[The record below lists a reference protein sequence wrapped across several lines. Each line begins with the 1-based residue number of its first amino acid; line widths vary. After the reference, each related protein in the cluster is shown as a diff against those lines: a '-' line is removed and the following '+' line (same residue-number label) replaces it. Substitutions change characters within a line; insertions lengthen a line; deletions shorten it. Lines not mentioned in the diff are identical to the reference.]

1 MAAKLLFSLRR
12 SVWLLALLFITSAL
26 PAHAQYDDFDVE
38 IQEGQFNFEYSND
51 LNGYIISPNKHS
63 GWNWANQETQ
73 FLSIPS
79 TRLKDG
85 KHVVG
90 LSGFGSLKYLD
101 NIVFESPCHV
111 KYICNNCFE
120 DCTSLGSNE
129 GLNLPESIETIGDD
143 AFYGCTGL
151 RSVNL
156 SSNLKSIGRSA
167 FEKCTSLQSITLPK
181 SLKVIRE
188 FAFRNC
194 ANFDNWGN
202 FDGGGLE
209 SVVFEDG
216 VDFYTNGVYGFYN
229 HVFWGCANLSSV
241 KLPNGTPGRFIIPM
255 GTFGYCGNLK
265 SIEFP
270 TNTGKIEAMAFY
282 RTGLESLDLTKIEWK
297 EPFYLQGYYTFAAC
311 KNLKTVTAKGKV
323 RFDGLYTFEECTALE
338 TVTFTGSGDDYTVMN
353 PDIFKRCSNLK
364 SVKFYRLKG
373 NNDPS
378 NDMDSVFTDCPRLES
393 VTSECP
399 PEISKIGY
407 SCFDGC
413 TSLKTLS
420 LPQTEFLINET
431 AFRGCK
437 ALEEFDFT
445 NVTSIGKG
453 SFKGCTSLAST
464 PNISAVTTIGE
475 GSFEGCTGLT
485 RLDFEN
491 LTSIGTKAFTDCSAL
506 KSINFISSS
515 ETPITVSIGSQAFT
529 GCSVLETISFKTS
542 SYNPPTVANEDAFDA
557 SHYATTVID
566 VPDEKFQDFVVN
578 KLWSKF
584 NNLKHPAMFAYK
596 YDEAT
601 GTYSVRKG
609 KYALESDF
617 TDIVEIPATYNSA
630 DVVAIEAEG
639 FQDLSFLPGVILHDK
654 LTSIGAE
661 AFYGCDKI
669 ITVVNKRATPIEC
682 DEYLFHTSTY
692 TDGTLY
698 VPFGSL
704 DAYKNTLPWSK
715 FTTIKQ
721 GFGNRIFDAPKAS
734 NESGV
739 FNQSFDLTLTNPNV
753 IGKIYYYIVPQSN
766 VGVATE
772 NEVHDV
778 YVYTGPIKISSS
790 CTVVAY
796 VSDGTN
802 YCEPISLEFTRQYV
816 GTENGLDKVLSA
828 NDNEEYIIN
837 TALYGH
843 YHDGTYLYASTKG
856 NSGSS
861 KNTFNEDKK
870 SEELSDKE
878 ADFNQEDWVAISGLS
893 SHFVGKGIDSGYMA
907 TVVSNTDYP
916 VISFNEGVL
925 PEEGDMGINK
935 FRVEN
940 FNIHAEN
947 AAVSDIWLVA
957 PQAAEYCSVTG
968 YLKAG
973 NIHEAEEYF
982 VLQSAESATS
992 ENETAVEPLTM
1003 NVYYDPASI
1012 TLVGDRWCSFTGIV
1026 SKAGDA
1032 LKFTALYNGEM
1043 SIANTN
1049 AELISMEAGNLY
1061 QVNVSLE
1068 GVMVNGGVL
1077 YARTSGPSASP
1088 SVPAETRTLIASED
1102 SDRLDQYNQRD
1113 WVAIEGLSLD
1123 YVGFELGSFIAEY
1136 DGATLTSVASTPA
1149 VGTAVDVTNLN
1160 MFTVANVFYGNYEN
1174 TESLALENGY
1184 RPFYVKAKVNE
1195 VAYYVGLVNLN
1206 EDGKYEL
1213 WGEGEV
1219 GKLNDKGLEIDTNGV
1234 GFTTSTKKIEG
1245 VLVAD
1250 TEANGGVKLVALSAK
1265 DIISGVETPEADGK
1279 AVIYGTKGAV
1289 VVAGADG
1296 KVTIFDAMGRKV
1308 KTVDANGVT
1317 TIQMPAG
1324 YYIVH
1329 TAETAKSVIV
1339 M

>member
-12 SVWLLALLFITSAL
+12 SIWLLALLVITSAL
-26 PAHAQYDDFDVE
+26 PAHAQVE
-38 IQEGQFNFEYSND
+38 DEAVRMQEGQFNFDYSND
-51 LNGYIISPNKHS
+51 LDGYIISPNKYS
-63 GWNWANQETQ
+63 EWNWDGNEPYL
-73 FLSIPS
+73 FIPS
-79 TRLKDG
+79 TRLQDG
-85 KHVVG
+85 KPVVG

-101 NIVFESPCHV
+101 FIEFEAPCHV
-111 KYICNNCFE
+111 KYICNRCFE
-120 DCTSLGSNE
+120 YCTLLGSNE
-129 GLNLPESIETIGDD
+129 GLNLPESIETIGDE

-181 SLKVIRE
+181 SLKEIRE

-194 ANFDNWGN
+194 ANYDNWGN
-202 FDGGGLE
+202 YEGGGLE
-209 SVVFEDG
+209 SVEFEDG
-216 VDFYTNGVYGFYN
+216 VDFYTNGVYCFYN

-241 KLPNGTPGRFIIPM
+241 KLPNGTPGRFIIPV

-311 KNLKTVTAKGKV
+311 ENLKTVKAKGKV

-373 NNDPS
+373 NGQS

-413 TSLKTLS
+413 TSLTTLS

-485 RLDFEN
+485 SLDFKN

-506 KSINFISSS
+506 KTISFKTSS

-578 KLWSKF
+578 KIWSKF
-584 NNLKHPAMFAYK
+584 RNLKHPAMFVYK

-609 KYALESDF
+609 TYALESDF
-617 TDIVEIPATYNSA
+617 TGKVEIPATYNSA
-630 DVVAIEAEG
+630 DVVAIEAKG
-639 FQDLSFLPGVILHDK
+639 FQDLPFLSGVILHDK

-661 AFYGCDKI
+661 AFYGCNNI

-682 DEYLFHTSTY
+682 DEYLFHASVY

-739 FNQSFDLTLTNPNV
+739 FNQSFELTLTNPNV

-772 NEVHDV
+772 NKVHDV
-778 YVYTGPIKISSS
+778 NVYTGPIKISSS

-802 YCEPISLEFTRQYV
+802 DCEPISLEFTRQYV

-893 SHFVGKGIDSGYMA
+893 SLFVGKGIGSGYIA
-907 TVVSNTDYP
+907 TVVANTDYP
-916 VISFNEGVL
+916 VISFNEEVL

-957 PQAAEYCSVTG
+957 PQPGEYCSVKG
-968 YLKAG
+968 YVNTA
-973 NIHEAEEYF
+973 NVNAAEGCL
-982 VLQSAESATS
+982 VLQSAEGATTNE
-992 ENETAVEPLTM
+992 ENAEIEPLTM

-1012 TLVGDRWCSFTGIV
+1012 TLDGDGWYSFTGIV

-1049 AELISMEAGNLY
+1049 AELISMEAGKLY
-1061 QVNVSLE
+1061 QVNVGLE

-1077 YARTSGPSASP
+1077 YARTSGTSAAP

-1234 GFTTSTKKIEG
+1234 GVTTSTKKIEG

-1250 TEANGGVKLVALSAK
+1250 TGANGGVKLVALSAK
-1265 DIISGVETPEADGK
+1265 DNVSGVETPEADGK

>member
-1 MAAKLLFSLRR
+1 MTAKLLFSLRR
-12 SVWLLALLFITSAL
+12 SAWLLALLFITSAL
-26 PAHAQYDDFDVE
+26 PAHAQEADPYEVFM
-38 IQEGQFNFEYSND
+38 QEGQFKFEYRND
-51 LNGYIISPNKHS
+51 LNGYIISPNKDS
-63 GWNWANQETQ
+63 GWKWENQEAQ
-73 FLSIPS
+73 FLFIPS
-79 TRLKDG
+79 KRLKDG
-85 KHVVG
+85 KPVVG

-101 NIVFESPCHV
+101 NIEFESPCHV
-111 KYICNNCFE
+111 KYICDKCFE
-120 DCTSLGSNE
+120 YCTSLGSNQ
-129 GLNLPESIETIGDD
+129 GLNLPESIETIGDN
-143 AFYGCTGL
+143 AFYSCTGL
-151 RSVNL
+151 QSVNL

-167 FEKCTSLQSITLPK
+167 FELCKSLESITLPK
-181 SLKVIRE
+181 SLKVLRE

-194 ANFDNWGN
+194 ADFDNWGN
-202 FDGGGLE
+202 FMGSGLQ
-209 SVVFEDG
+209 SVKFEDG
-216 VDFYTNGVYGFYN
+216 VDFYNNGVYCFYN
-229 HVFWGCANLSSV
+229 HVFWGCANLSKV
-241 KLPNGTPGRFIIPM
+241 TLPNGTPGRFIIPM
-255 GTFGYCGNLK
+255 GTFGYCGKLK

-373 NNDPS
+373 NGDPS
-378 NDMDSVFTDCPRLES
+378 NDMDSVFTDCTRLES

-485 RLDFEN
+485 SLDFEN

-566 VPDEKFQDFVVN
+566 VPDEKFQDFVDN
-578 KLWSKF
+578 KIWRKF
-584 NNLKHPAMFAYK
+584 DKLKHPAMFAYK

-630 DVVAIEAEG
+630 DVVAIEAEA
-639 FQDLSFLPGVILHDK
+639 FQYLSFLPGVILHDK

-661 AFYGCDKI
+661 AFYGCDNI
-669 ITVVNKRATPIEC
+669 ITVVNKRTTPIEC
-682 DEYLFHTSTY
+682 DECLFHASAY

-721 GFGNRIFDAPKAS
+721 GFGNNIFGAPKAS

-739 FNQSFDLTLTNPNV
+739 FNQSFELTLTNPNV
-753 IGKIYYYIVPQSN
+753 IGEIYYYIVPQSN
-766 VGVATE
+766 VRVATE

-870 SEELSDKE
+870 SEELSDNE
-878 ADFNQEDWVAISGLS
+878 EEFIQEDWVAIADLTSDYVGQEIESGNL
-893 SHFVGKGIDSGYMA
+893 A
-907 TVVSNTDYP
+907 TVLSNTDYP
-916 VISFNEGVL
+916 VISFNEDVSSA
-925 PEEGDMGINK
+925 EGKMDINT

-947 AAVSDIWLVA
+947 AAVSNIWLVA
-957 PQAAEYCSVTG
+957 PQPAEYCTVKG
-968 YLKAG
+968 YVNTANVNAPEGCL
-973 NIHEAEEYF
+973 
-982 VLQSAESATS
+982 VLQSAESATTNE
-992 ENETAVEPLTM
+992 ENAEIEPLTM
-1003 NVYYDPASI
+1003 NVYYDPATI
-1012 TLVGDRWCSFTGIV
+1012 SFDADGWYYFAGIV
-1026 SKAGDA
+1026 SKESDD
-1032 LKFTALYNGEM
+1032 LKFTALK
-1043 SIANTN
+1043 
-1049 AELISMEAGNLY
+1049 
-1061 QVNVSLE
+1061 
-1068 GVMVNGGVL
+1068 
-1077 YARTSGPSASP
+1077 ASNKP
-1088 SVPAETRTLIASED
+1088 IYT
-1102 SDRLDQYNQRD
+1102 
-1113 WVAIEGLSLD
+1113 AIED
-1123 YVGFELGSFIAEY
+1123 VDA
-1136 DGATLTSVASTPA
+1136 
-1149 VGTAVDVTNLN
+1149 GTARI
-1160 MFTVANVFYGNYEN
+1160 FA
-1174 TESLALENGY
+1174 
-1184 RPFYVKAKVNE
+1184 
-1195 VAYYVGLVNLN
+1195 
-1206 EDGKYEL
+1206 
-1213 WGEGEV
+1213 
-1219 GKLNDKGLEIDTNGV
+1219 
-1234 GFTTSTKKIEG
+1234 
-1245 VLVAD
+1245 
-1250 TEANGGVKLVALSAK
+1250 ANGNINVA
-1265 DIISGVETPEADGK
+1265 ADK
-1279 AVIYGTKGAV
+1279 Q
-1289 VVAGADG
+1289 
-1296 KVTIFDAMGRKV
+1296 
-1308 KTVDANGVT
+1308 T
-1317 TIQMPAG
+1317 TIVVYSATGQLITAIEASSATIAVTPG
-1324 YYIVH
+1324 FYIVKVGNQV
-1329 TAETAKSVIV
+1329 TKLAVR
-1339 M
+1339 

>member
-26 PAHAQYDDFDVE
+26 PAHAQEENEDVKM
-38 IQEGQFNFEYSND
+38 QEGQFKFEYSND
-51 LNGYIISPNKHS
+51 LNGYIISPNKYS
-63 GWNWANQETQ
+63 GWEWDGNEPYL
-73 FLSIPS
+73 FIPS

-85 KHVVG
+85 KPVVG
-90 LSGFGSLKYLD
+90 LSGFKSLKYLD
-101 NIVFESPCHV
+101 NIEFESPCHV
-111 KYICNNCFE
+111 KYICNECFQ
-120 DCTSLGSNE
+120 DCTSLGSNQ

-151 RSVNL
+151 QSINL

-167 FEKCTSLQSITLPK
+167 FELCKSLGSITLPK
-181 SLKVIRE
+181 SLKVLRE

-202 FDGGGLE
+202 FIGGGLE

-216 VDFYTNGVYGFYN
+216 VDFYTNDVYCFYN
-229 HVFWGCANLSSV
+229 NVFWGCANLSKV
-241 KLPNGTPGRFIIPM
+241 KLPNGTPGRFIIPA
-255 GTFGYCGNLK
+255 GTFGYCGKLK

-311 KNLKTVTAKGKV
+311 ENLKTVTAKGKV

-373 NNDPS
+373 NGHD
-378 NDMDSVFTDCPRLES
+378 NDMDSVFTDCTRLES

-431 AFRGCK
+431 AFRGCT

-485 RLDFEN
+485 SLDFEN

-566 VPDEKFQDFVVN
+566 VPDEKFQDFVDN
-578 KLWSKF
+578 KIWSKF
-584 NNLKHPAMFAYK
+584 NNLKHPAMFVYK

-617 TDIVEIPATYNSA
+617 TGIVEIPATYNSA

-639 FQDLSFLPGVILHDK
+639 FQYLPFLHGVILHDK
-654 LTSIGAE
+654 LTSIGAD
-661 AFYGCDKI
+661 AFYRCDNI

-682 DEYLFHTSTY
+682 DEYVFDASAY
-692 TDGTLY
+692 TDATLY
-698 VPFGSL
+698 VPFGSI

-739 FNQSFDLTLTNPNV
+739 FNQSFELTLTNPNV

-766 VGVATE
+766 VRVATE
-772 NEVHDV
+772 NAVHDV

-802 YCEPISLEFTRQYV
+802 DCEPISLEFTRQYV

-878 ADFNQEDWVAISGLS
+878 ADFIQEDWVAISGLTS
-893 SHFVGKGIDSGYMA
+893 DYVGQEIKSGNLA
-907 TVVSNTDYP
+907 TVLSNTDYP
-916 VISFNEGVL
+916 VISFNEDVSSA
-925 PEEGDMGINK
+925 EGKMDINT

-947 AAVSDIWLVA
+947 AAVSNIWLVA
-957 PQAAEYCSVTG
+957 PQPGEYCSVKG
-968 YLKAG
+968 YVNTA
-973 NIHEAEEYF
+973 NVNAAEGCLI
-982 VLQSAESATS
+982 LQSAESATTNE
-992 ENETAVEPLTM
+992 ENAEIEPLTM
-1003 NVYYDPASI
+1003 NVYYDAATIS
-1012 TLVGDRWCSFTGIV
+1012 LDADGWYYFAGIV
-1026 SKAGDA
+1026 SKESND
-1032 LKFTALYNGEM
+1032 LKFTALKASNKPIYSAIEDVDAGTVRIFAANGN
-1043 SIANTN
+1043 I
-1049 AELISMEAGNLY
+1049 
-1061 QVNVSLE
+1061 NVAADKQTTI
-1068 GVMVNGGVL
+1068 VV
-1077 YARTSGPSASP
+1077 YSASGQ
-1088 SVPAETRTLIASED
+1088 LIT
-1102 SDRLDQYNQRD
+1102 
-1113 WVAIEGLSLD
+1113 AIEASRATIA
-1123 YVGFELGSFIAEY
+1123 VTPGF
-1136 DGATLTSVASTPA
+1136 
-1149 VGTAVDVTNLN
+1149 
-1160 MFTVANVFYGNYEN
+1160 
-1174 TESLALENGY
+1174 
-1184 RPFYVKAKVNE
+1184 
-1195 VAYYVGLVNLN
+1195 
-1206 EDGKYEL
+1206 
-1213 WGEGEV
+1213 
-1219 GKLNDKGLEIDTNGV
+1219 
-1234 GFTTSTKKIEG
+1234 
-1245 VLVAD
+1245 
-1250 TEANGGVKLVALSAK
+1250 
-1265 DIISGVETPEADGK
+1265 
-1279 AVIYGTKGAV
+1279 
-1289 VVAGADG
+1289 
-1296 KVTIFDAMGRKV
+1296 
-1308 KTVDANGVT
+1308 
-1317 TIQMPAG
+1317 
-1324 YYIVH
+1324 YIVKVGNQV
-1329 TAETAKSVIV
+1329 TKLAVR
-1339 M
+1339 

>member
-1 MAAKLLFSLRR
+1 MGAIQNEDFCTSLLNLH
-12 SVWLLALLFITSAL
+12 ITSAL
-26 PAHAQYDDFDVE
+26 PAHAQEEDPDVFM
-38 IQEGQFNFEYSND
+38 QEGQFKFEYSND
-51 LNGYIISPNKHS
+51 LNGYIISPNKYS
-63 GWNWANQETQ
+63 GWTWDGQEVQ

-85 KHVVG
+85 KPVVG
-90 LSGFGSLKYLD
+90 LSGFESLKYLE
-101 NIVFESPCHV
+101 IIEFESPCHV
-111 KYICNNCFE
+111 KYICDNCFKY
-120 DCTSLGSNE
+120 CTSLGSNE
-129 GLNLPESIETIGDD
+129 GLNLPESIETIGHY
-143 AFYGCTGL
+143 AFYSCTRL

-156 SSNLKSIGRSA
+156 CSNLKSIGVSA
-167 FEKCTSLQSITLPK
+167 FELCKSLESITLPK

-188 FAFRNC
+188 NAFRNC
-194 ANFDNWGN
+194 AIINSGGN
-202 FDGGGLE
+202 CIGGLE

-216 VDFYTNGVYGFYN
+216 VDFYTNGVYCFYN
-229 HVFWGCANLSSV
+229 NVFWGCSNLSSV
-241 KLPNGTPGRFIIPM
+241 KLPNGTPDRFIIPM

-270 TNTGKIEAMAFY
+270 TNTGKIEQMAFY
-282 RTGLESLDLTKIEWK
+282 RSGLESLDLTKIELK

-311 KNLKTVTAKGKV
+311 ENLKTVTAKGKV
-323 RFDGLYTFEECTALE
+323 QFDGLYTFQECTALE
-338 TVTFTGSGDDYTVMN
+338 TVTFTGSGEDYTVMN

-373 NNDPS
+373 NGQS
-378 NDMDSVFTDCPRLES
+378 NDMDSVFTDCTSLVS

-413 TSLKTLS
+413 TSLTTLS

-431 AFRGCK
+431 AFRGCT

-485 RLDFEN
+485 SLDFEN

-529 GCSVLETISFKTS
+529 GCNVLETISFKTS

-566 VPDEKFQDFVVN
+566 VLDEKFQDFVDN
-578 KLWSKF
+578 EIWRKF
-584 NNLKHPAMFAYK
+584 DNLKHPAMFVYE

-630 DVVAIEAEG
+630 DVVAIEAEA
-639 FQDLSFLPGVILHDK
+639 FQNLSFLPGVTLHDK
-654 LTSIGAE
+654 LTSIGAK
-661 AFYGCDKI
+661 AFYGCDNI
-669 ITVVNKRATPIEC
+669 RTVVNKRATPIEC
-682 DEYLFHTSTY
+682 DEYVFDASAYTY
-692 TDGTLY
+692 GTLY

-721 GFGNRIFDAPKAS
+721 GFGNRIFGAPKAS

-739 FNQSFDLTLTNPNV
+739 FNQSFELTLTNPNV
-753 IGKIYYYIVPQSN
+753 IGEIYYYIVPQSN
-766 VGVATE
+766 VRVATE

-816 GTENGLDKVLSA
+816 GSENGLDKVLSA

-837 TALYGH
+837 TALFGH

-870 SEELSDKE
+870 SEELSDNE
-878 ADFNQEDWVAISGLS
+878 EEFIQEDWVAIADLTSDYVGQEIESGNL
-893 SHFVGKGIDSGYMA
+893 A
-907 TVVSNTDYP
+907 TVLSNTDYP
-916 VISFNEGVL
+916 VISFNEDVSSA
-925 PEEGDMGINK
+925 EGKMGINT

-947 AAVSDIWLVA
+947 AAVSNIWLVA
-957 PQAAEYCSVTG
+957 PQPAEYCSVKG
-968 YLKAG
+968 YVKTA
-973 NIHEAEEYF
+973 NVNAAEGCL
-982 VLQSAESATS
+982 VLQSAESATTNE
-992 ENETAVEPLTM
+992 ENAEIEPLTM
-1003 NVYYDPASI
+1003 NVYYDAATIS
-1012 TLVGDRWCSFTGIV
+1012 LDADGWYYFDGIV
-1026 SKAGDA
+1026 SKESDD
-1032 LKFTALYNGEM
+1032 LKFTALKAYNKP
-1043 SIANTN
+1043 IYT
-1049 AELISMEAGNLY
+1049 
-1061 QVNVSLE
+1061 
-1068 GVMVNGGVL
+1068 
-1077 YARTSGPSASP
+1077 
-1088 SVPAETRTLIASED
+1088 
-1102 SDRLDQYNQRD
+1102 
-1113 WVAIEGLSLD
+1113 AIED
-1123 YVGFELGSFIAEY
+1123 VDA
-1136 DGATLTSVASTPA
+1136 
-1149 VGTAVDVTNLN
+1149 GTARI
-1160 MFTVANVFYGNYEN
+1160 FA
-1174 TESLALENGY
+1174 
-1184 RPFYVKAKVNE
+1184 
-1195 VAYYVGLVNLN
+1195 
-1206 EDGKYEL
+1206 
-1213 WGEGEV
+1213 
-1219 GKLNDKGLEIDTNGV
+1219 
-1234 GFTTSTKKIEG
+1234 
-1245 VLVAD
+1245 
-1250 TEANGGVKLVALSAK
+1250 ANGNINVA
-1265 DIISGVETPEADGK
+1265 ADK
-1279 AVIYGTKGAV
+1279 QTTIV
-1289 VVAGADG
+1289 VYS
-1296 KVTIFDAMGRKV
+1296 
-1308 KTVDANGVT
+1308 ANGQLITAIEASSATIAVT
-1317 TIQMPAG
+1317 PG
-1324 YYIVH
+1324 FYIVKVGNQV
-1329 TAETAKSVIV
+1329 TKLAVR
-1339 M
+1339 